1 MDNIEE
7 TLGNILSDP
16 DAMASVMELGKKLGL
31 TGEPKP
37 QNDNSHN
44 SSHSNGQNDISAL
57 ASLLSSGTQPG
68 SLLPSLSDPSTLGML
83 RKFLPLLSGLD
94 REDETTALLQA
105 LRPFLSSSRQKRL
118 DDAGRMLKVIRLLPA
133 IRSTGLL

>member
-7 TLGNILSDP
+7 TLSSILSDP
-16 DAMASVMELGKKLGL
+16 KAMASVMELGKKLGL
-31 TGEPKP
+31 TGDTKN

-44 SSHSNGQNDISAL
+44 SSHSNGENDLSAI
-57 ASLLSSGTQPG
+57 ASLLSSGDNSG
-68 SLLPSLSDPSTLGML
+68 SLLPSLSDQNTLGML

-94 REDETTALLQA
+94 KEDETTVLLQA

-118 DDAGRMLKVIRLLPA
+118 DDAGKMLKVIRLLPV
-133 IRSTGLL
+133 IQNTGLL